1 MNHQPPL
8 QMHPKQFPVLGV
20 FFLVLLQ
27 VRNDKIFWLC
37 LNGKVELRLISLT
50 F

>member
-20 FFLVLLQ
+20 FSLYCCKLGMI
-27 VRNDKIFWLC
+27 KIFWLC